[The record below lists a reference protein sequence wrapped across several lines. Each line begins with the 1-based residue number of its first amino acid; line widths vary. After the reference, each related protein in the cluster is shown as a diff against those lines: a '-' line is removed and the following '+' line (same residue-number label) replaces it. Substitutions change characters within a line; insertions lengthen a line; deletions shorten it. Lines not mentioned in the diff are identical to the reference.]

1 MIGLIMTPPDLH
13 NLIFC
18 HVTYVEDTLLS
29 ALVMSIGIGYKSW
42 VEELLNTVWIDFQQ
56 IHGSASQVQ
65 HFGPNPNRPIEN
77 QHVYIYL
84 CRGEKGP
91 KEKLKKAQM

>member
-1 MIGLIMTPPDLH
+1 
-13 NLIFC
+13 
-18 HVTYVEDTLLS
+18 
-29 ALVMSIGIGYKSW
+29 MSQGVVKYS
-42 VEELLNTVWIDFQQ
+42 DFQQ

-65 HFGPNPNRPIEN
+65 LFGANPNRPIEN

-91 KEKLKKAQM
+91 KEKLKKPLNVNQDRAERHRLWWW